1 MAKKKAPAV
10 PRFGS
15 KAEEASWWDRHPDF
29 IADQFEKAAKEGTL
43 VGGVPKSQRMTI
55 RIRHPSGQNH

>member
-1 MAKKKAPAV
+1 V

-15 KAEEASWWDRHPDF
+15 KADEASWWDRDPDF